1 VVKDAVRSMKVGTKE
16 VFLPLSHPP
25 GESQANFGFAEVMLA
40 GESSRVA
47 LFVVSLPYADAV

>member
-1 VVKDAVRSMKVGTKE
+1 MKVGTKE